1 MTCAPQAD
9 CLREGELWKAVMDLL
24 KKAMGA
30 RDGQQFVGVILIT
43 ILVSAKFTGQA
54 TKDPKAVLDIGL
66 RSLNCEY

>member
-1 MTCAPQAD
+1 
-9 CLREGELWKAVMDLL
+9 MDLL
-24 KKAMGA
+24 KRAMGA